1 MEGDLD
7 AVRPRLLHDT
17 ARGEAHPAVE
27 TIQLRAMVDEAE
39 FHFAKAS
46 RAAVGLHR
54 RHQLRQIGRA
64 SCRKSVDLGGRRII
78 KKKKK
83 KKKRSKEKDKRK
95 SRVRCIVK

>member
-27 TIQLRAMVDEAE
+27 TIELRAMVDEAE
-39 FHFAKAS
+39 FHFAKAG

-54 RHQLRQIGRA
+54 RHQLRPDSVALLRRLHRNKTKMRA
-64 SCRKSVDLGGRRII
+64 FAADVDEDAWRQHAIHL
-78 KKKKK
+78 
-83 KKKRSKEKDKRK
+83 SQ
-95 SRVRCIVK
+95 